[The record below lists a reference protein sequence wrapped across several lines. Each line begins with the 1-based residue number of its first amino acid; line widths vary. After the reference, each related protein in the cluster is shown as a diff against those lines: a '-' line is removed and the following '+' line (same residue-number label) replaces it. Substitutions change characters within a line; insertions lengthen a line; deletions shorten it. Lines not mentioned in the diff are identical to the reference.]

1 MEGIVCNE
9 IRRQGWHL
17 AEQTEKMAHGITP
30 MVAWHHGFERLSLV
44 MSRLQG
50 WLDRLRRNGFLC
62 CEEYI
67 CHRLTVERPPTCIDQ
82 HGDQQKINE
91 TACH

>member
-30 MVAWHHGFERLSLV
+30 MVAWHHGFERLTLV
-44 MSRLQG
+44 MSRLQR
-50 WLDRLRRNGFLC
+50 WLAASVEMASSAAKNTSATASRLNV
-62 CEEYI
+62 
-67 CHRLTVERPPTCIDQ
+67 HPPALISMVTSR
-82 HGDQQKINE
+82 K
-91 TACH
+91 